1 MNLAEKV
8 YLHSLNI
15 KNASEYA
22 SKQAGA
28 ITNLGKFLSSKG
40 MSTGNKLSKLTKDGK
55 NAIDKML
62 DGTKASIDKN
72 KMSLFGPNNQ
82 GVVSKYSNKV
92 DKKIQKILDALAD
105 KYKGN

>member
-8 YLHSLNI
+8 YLHALHT

-28 ITNLGKFLSSKG
+28 IANIGKILSKKG
-40 MSTGNKLSKLTKDGK
+40 LAAGNKLSKVTNNSKASL
-55 NAIDKML
+55 NEML
-62 DGTKASIDKN
+62 DSAKASIDKN

-82 GVVSKYSNKV
+82 GVVSKYTNKL
-92 DKKIQKILDALAD
+92 DKRIQKILDTLSE
-105 KYKGN
+105 KYKG